1 MARFLKSLERPV
13 SEGFRII
20 IGLLFLQHGLQELF
34 GMFGGP
40 TEANPLR
47 WAAGAIELGG
57 GALVAAGLFT
67 RWAAF
72 FSSGTMA
79 AAYFLIHAPNGFLPI
94 ENDGERAVLYCW
106 AFLVIAT
113 RGPGPWSLDALLRR
127 R

>member
-20 IGLLFLQHGLQELF
+20 TGLLFLQHGLHKLF
-34 GMFGGP
+34 GMFGGSTP
-40 TEANPLR
+40 AEPLL

-79 AAYFLIHAPNGFLPI
+79 AAYFFVHAPRGFWPI
-94 ENDGERAVLYCW
+94 ENNGELSVLYCW

>member
-1 MARFLKSLERPV
+1 MARFLKTFEGPI

-20 IGLLFLQHGLQELF
+20 AGLLFLQHGLQNLF
-34 GMFGGP
+34 GTFGGSTP
-40 TEANPLR
+40 ADPLL
-47 WAAGAIELGG
+47 WAAGTIELCG

-79 AAYFLIHAPNGFLPI
+79 AAYFMVHAPQGFWPI
-94 ENDGERAVLYCW
+94 VNKGELAALYCW
-106 AFLVIAT
+106 AFLLIAA